1 MYSEQQGQGG
11 EATAEGG
18 AEETSDSPENDAVD
32 AEFEEVKDDK

>member
-1 MYSEQQGQGG
+1 MYSEQQAQAG

-18 AEETSDSPENDAVD
+18 AEETGGSPENDAVD